1 MQHDDNDGD
10 APRFDVTWMK
20 WPIAY
25 ISKCSST
32 LQSSYKWDDKKV
44 FDTGSFV
51 IKVFFWVYPHI

>member
-51 IKVFFWVYPHI
+51 INDFF